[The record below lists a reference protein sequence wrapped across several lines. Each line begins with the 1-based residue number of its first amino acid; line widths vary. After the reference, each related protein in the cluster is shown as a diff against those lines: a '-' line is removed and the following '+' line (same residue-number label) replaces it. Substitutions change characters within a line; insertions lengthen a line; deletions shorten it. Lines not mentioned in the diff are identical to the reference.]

1 MINVSFLLVSLTRL
15 LEIILDSHFSLFA
28 SGFKFTLIHILNYI
42 QKGTECFK
50 MKIRA
55 RKTSDIVLIHF
66 RTSPAALN
74 PRLVDWKSKEEKKKI
89 RYKYK
94 FYM

>member
-15 LEIILDSHFSLFA
+15 LEMILDSHFSLFA

-74 PRLVDWKSKEEKKKI
+74 MQINKTSGLEE
-89 RYKYK
+89 
-94 FYM
+94 